1 MRRGGCGSPLG
12 YLPQHRFLPDNV
24 YYQVR
29 IFGSNPGNW
38 RNSMLQDFIPTD
50 SASLRCLSGA
60 GEFALDGDGLQLGP
74 LTEMLIFRRRSL
86 RPGVSVRLGACGDL
100 GECLRALPGG
110 QSWAFSQTGAAGVLR
125 IQHGSPSEEDDLV
138 RHQFLLALLRSATDA
153 SMPRAAA
160 QALAG
165 AAGEMIDNIEQHAGP
180 GEDALAAFRVT
191 SGALW
196 LVVGDAGKGMLPTY
210 AKFSDVSTAQDALR
224 AAVVEHRSSTGDPVR
239 GQGFRDLLRAL
250 QSLDASLRVRTGDAS
265 LETEGSAGAQQWALR
280 EQVELIGCV
289 VSAHVR
295 W

>member
-1 MRRGGCGSPLG
+1 MGMSTLMLPLSA
-12 YLPQHRFLPDNV
+12 FLPDNV

-29 IFGSNPGNW
+29 IFGSYPGNW

-50 SASLRCLSGA
+50 STSLKCHYGT
-60 GEFALDGDGLQLGP
+60 GEFSLDGRDLQLGP
-74 LTEMLIFRRRSL
+74 LAEMLIFRRRSL
-86 RPGVSVRLGACGDL
+86 RPAVSVRLGECGDF
-100 GECLRALPGG
+100 GECLRAFPGG
-110 QSWAFSQTGAAGVLR
+110 QNWAFSRVGAVGVLR
-125 IQHGSPSEEDDLV
+125 IQHGRPSEEDDLV
-138 RHQFLLALLRSATDA
+138 RHQFLLALLRSATEA
-153 SMPRAAA
+153 TMPKAAA

-165 AAGEMIDNIEQHAGP
+165 AAGELIDNIEQHAGS
-180 GEDALAAFRVT
+180 GEDALAAFRVM

-196 LVVGDAGKGMLPTY
+196 LVVGDAGKGMLSTY
-210 AKFSDVSTAQDALR
+210 AGFSDVSTAQDALR

-265 LETEGSAGAQQWALR
+265 LETEGTAGAQQWALR
-280 EQVELIGCV
+280 EQVQLVGCV